1 MPPLPLTLSRRSP
14 LCERRDFG
22 SRWGCGL
29 QWGYGSRW
37 HFRSRW
43 HFGSRWHF
51 DSGRRRANAVEP
63 IAREE
68 KERALLRVLYPRARG
83 SEVGDRLV

>member
-22 SRWGCGL
+22 SRWD
-29 QWGYGSRW
+29 
-37 HFRSRW
+37 
-43 HFGSRWHF
+43 F

-83 SEVGDRLV
+83 SEVVDRLV